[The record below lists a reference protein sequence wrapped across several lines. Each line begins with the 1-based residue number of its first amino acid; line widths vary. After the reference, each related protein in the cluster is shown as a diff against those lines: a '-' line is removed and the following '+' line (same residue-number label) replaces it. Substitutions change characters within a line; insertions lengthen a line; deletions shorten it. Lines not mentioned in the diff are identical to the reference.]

1 MKIKSFRNRVK
12 ELVDKFLLVNLFLV
26 IFLAIYF
33 LFAILMQ
40 MNSIYIFINIFQII
54 WNPII
59 VPLITILIAGILLNG
74 VISWFQRQ
82 EHLSKGDIEI

>member
-1 MKIKSFRNRVK
+1 MKIERFMNRIK
-12 ELVDKFLLVNLFLV
+12 DLLDKFLIVNLFFVVL
-26 IFLAIYF
+26 LAIYF

-40 MNSIYIFINIFQII
+40 MNSNYIFINIFQNI

-59 VPLITILIAGILLNG
+59 VPSITILMAGILLNG

>member
-1 MKIKSFRNRVK
+1 MQRFRNRIK
-12 ELVDKFLLVNLFLV
+12 ELVDKFLLVNLFFV

-59 VPLITILIAGILLNG
+59 VPLITILIIGILLNG

>member
-1 MKIKSFRNRVK
+1 MQRFRNKIK
-12 ELVDKFLLVNLFLV
+12 ELVDKFLLVNLFFV

-40 MNSIYIFINIFQII
+40 MNSNYIFINIFQII
-54 WNPII
+54 WNPIV
-59 VPLITILIAGILLNG
+59 VPSITILIAGILLNG

-82 EHLSKGDIEI
+82 GHLSKRDI